1 MRRFLTGTCLTF
13 LAGMQFGIA
22 QADSFDVKRCMN
34 MGNALD
40 APKEGDWGHVIEERS
55 FKVVKEAG
63 FDTVRI
69 PMRWSAHTSGAPN
82 YTIDETFFARATAVI
97 DQALAQDLN
106 VIINIHHFEEINED
120 PAGNLDKFLKLWG
133 QIAPRYAN
141 LPSNVYFE
149 VLNEPNGELKGDIM
163 RSILTAGFAKIRE
176 SNPTRM
182 LIIGGEDWSGINS
195 FPSLPMIE
203 DKNQVYTFHYYDP
216 FEFTHQKA
224 SWTPL
229 KNSGEK
235 GWGTAQEKRDLKAAA
250 KYVAKVR
257 AETGFPIF
265 LGELGAYEKAPY
277 EDVVDYTRESR
288 KAFEGQ
294 DIPWCVWNFTATFPF
309 YDSEARQ
316 WDTQKLAA
324 LGLSPNGGPAPAL
337 SASSQSVQAT
347 QSYAQSYEGQSLDDA
362 FNALRRKI
370 GREGDLMM
378 APYADQL
385 GNYGPAKSKRVD
397 DSGVPGGKATQVKV
411 SRKGKNPWDSGISS
425 AFATPVKAGD
435 TLVMSYWAKVVKGD
449 GIIASAGI
457 QENKAPYEALT
468 METPEISGDW
478 QQYYV
483 SATARK
489 DYPAGGLSFAM
500 QTAGAKQTLRIGPV
514 FVLNLGQNVPP
525 LNLR

>member
-250 KYVAKVR
+250 KYVAKLH
-257 AETGFPIF
+257 PH
-265 LGELGAYEKAPY
+265 
-277 EDVVDYTRESR
+277 
-288 KAFEGQ
+288 
-294 DIPWCVWNFTATFPF
+294 
-309 YDSEARQ
+309 
-316 WDTQKLAA
+316 
-324 LGLSPNGGPAPAL
+324 
-337 SASSQSVQAT
+337 
-347 QSYAQSYEGQSLDDA
+347 
-362 FNALRRKI
+362 
-370 GREGDLMM
+370 
-378 APYADQL
+378 
-385 GNYGPAKSKRVD
+385 
-397 DSGVPGGKATQVKV
+397 
-411 SRKGKNPWDSGISS
+411 
-425 AFATPVKAGD
+425 
-435 TLVMSYWAKVVKGD
+435 
-449 GIIASAGI
+449 
-457 QENKAPYEALT
+457 
-468 METPEISGDW
+468 
-478 QQYYV
+478 
-483 SATARK
+483 
-489 DYPAGGLSFAM
+489 
-500 QTAGAKQTLRIGPV
+500 
-514 FVLNLGQNVPP
+514 
-525 LNLR
+525 